1 MRRPWRLF
9 TARGHVFL
17 IVGLLVVIAAMVAGQ
32 RDVMRIGLLLLALPV
47 IAAVLVARA
56 RLRLSCERSVEPP
69 RVALG
74 SPMRG
79 RITLGQEG
87 RLPAGILL
95 LEDSVP
101 AELGNRPRFVVDKAD
116 LSWRREIEYPML
128 GRVRGRFH
136 TGPLMVR
143 TTDPFGLVQLD
154 RHFQATT
161 EVMITPVVE
170 ILPAMRSAGGAGSA
184 GEARPHRVG
193 VTGQD
198 DVLVREYQQGDDR
211 RRIHWRSTARRG
223 DLMVRREEQAWDPT
237 ASVLLDARV
246 GAHAGR
252 GMHSSLEWAV
262 SAAASVAVHFLDD
275 GFGVE
280 IYEPDGS
287 MHIAGHLG
295 QHSTASS
302 DLALSRLTDL
312 RARPTT
318 SIHYAIEAADVDKAG
333 QLVVAIMG
341 RMTPEDASSLL
352 RLRRNRA
359 QGLAMVIDI
368 DTFSDEP
375 TSERTRRQHELATEI
390 LIENQWRVVEVQR
403 GHERRPG
410 LVGPGPTGSGCL
422 MRASDRFVLASTV
435 AVLLISFTARP
446 LTTDSSY
453 LGLSWFV
460 VLVLAAATVGLR
472 RARLTAGF
480 VFASQL
486 ALLAVLLFVVSSFA
500 PSRGEPWYA
509 HYVDLWQ
516 QGLQHMQ
523 TQAAPMDA
531 DAGVK
536 IIFVSVI
543 GVIFVLTDLLVSG
556 LDRPAWGIAPPAAAF
571 VVPALGLGIDTGI
584 APFAC
589 LSLGYLGILVADGL
603 NRTGRWTRGLSR
615 DSADGFGT
623 ATPMV
628 WRAAGLIGVPA
639 LVADRRA
646 GGGPADAG
654 AAGSGHRQRRRR
666 GWSAAADGP
675 DAGSAPQPQ
684 PGRRHR
690 GPPLHHRQAGW
701 PLPADGLTPPVRRQ
715 RLAQRA
721 DAVGVGDPAAAD
733 PRDER

>member
-1 MRRPWRLF
+1 
-9 TARGHVFL
+9 
-17 IVGLLVVIAAMVAGQ
+17 MVAGQ

-47 IAAVLVARA
+47 VAAVLVARA
-56 RLRLSCERSVEPP
+56 RLRLSCERSVEPA

-79 RITLGQEG
+79 RITLGQDG

-95 LEDSVP
+95 LEDAVP

-116 LSWRREIEYPML
+116 LSWRREIEYPLL

-143 TTDPFGLVQLD
+143 TTDPFGLVRLD
-154 RHFQATT
+154 RHFVGDHRGDDHAAWSSRCPRCGRPAARA
-161 EVMITPVVE
+161 VPVR
-170 ILPAMRSAGGAGSA
+170 PARTGSA
-184 GEARPHRVG
+184 SS
-193 VTGQD
+193 GQD

-223 DLMVRREEQAWDPT
+223 DLMVRREEQAWDPS

-359 QGLAMVIDI
+359 QGLAMVIDV
-368 DTFSDEP
+368 DTFADEP
-375 TSERTRRQHELATEI
+375 DERADPAPARAGDRDPDREPVAGRRGPTR
-390 LIENQWRVVEVQR
+390 
-403 GHERRPG
+403 HERRPG
-410 LVGPGPTGSGCL
+410 LVGPGPAGSGCL
-422 MRASDRFVLASTV
+422 MRASDRLVLASTV

-500 PSRGEPWYA
+500 ARSR
-509 HYVDLWQ
+509 
-516 QGLQHMQ
+516 
-523 TQAAPMDA
+523 
-531 DAGVK
+531 
-536 IIFVSVI
+536 
-543 GVIFVLTDLLVSG
+543 
-556 LDRPAWGIAPPAAAF
+556 
-571 VVPALGLGIDTGI
+571 
-584 APFAC
+584 
-589 LSLGYLGILVADGL
+589 
-603 NRTGRWTRGLSR
+603 
-615 DSADGFGT
+615 
-623 ATPMV
+623 
-628 WRAAGLIGVPA
+628 
-639 LVADRRA
+639 
-646 GGGPADAG
+646 
-654 AAGSGHRQRRRR
+654 
-666 GWSAAADGP
+666 
-675 DAGSAPQPQ
+675 
-684 PGRRHR
+684 
-690 GPPLHHRQAGW
+690 
-701 PLPADGLTPPVRRQ
+701 
-715 RLAQRA
+715 
-721 DAVGVGDPAAAD
+721 
-733 PRDER
+733 